1 MRFIF
6 DCEDEVCLPAA
17 YSFVEEVEPFI
28 KKIKSIEI
36 NESEVNAEK
45 TKVGKLKKVLKV
57 LMCECPKETGEL
69 LSKMWLLE
77 DGEKAPNSFKTIGA
91 LFSNEVAVDFFTS
104 VMPSLVQMF
113 SVLSPILKAEK

>member
-28 KKIKSIEI
+28 KKIKSVEI
-36 NESEVNAEK
+36 DETEVKAEK
-45 TKVGKLKKVLKV
+45 TRVGKLKKVLKV

-69 LSKMWLLE
+69 LARMWILE
-77 DGEKAPNSFKTIGA
+77 EDEKAPNSFKTIGA
-91 LFSNEVAVDFFTS
+91 LFSNEVAIDFFTS

-113 SVLSPILKAEK
+113 SVLSPILKTKK

>member
-45 TKVGKLKKVLKV
+45 TKVGKLKKILKV

>member
-28 KKIKSIEI
+28 KKIKSVEI
-36 NESEVNAEK
+36 DETEVKAEK
-45 TKVGKLKKVLKV
+45 TRVGKLKKVLKV

-69 LSKMWLLE
+69 HARMWILE
-77 DGEKAPNSFKTIGA
+77 EDEKAPNSFKTIGA
-91 LFSNEVAVDFFTS
+91 LFSNEVAIDFFTS

-113 SVLSPILKAEK
+113 SVLSPILKTKK